1 MTEAVVALA
10 PASGMTAATCA
21 ALGVSRASVQR
32 GRARLIAP
40 AVVPRRRPSPTRAL
54 TVPQRRMVLD
64 LLHAPRFADQAPAE
78 VYASLL
84 DEGVYHC
91 SIRTMYRVL
100 EDNDELR
107 ERRNQLRHP
116 VYRKPELLAERPNQ
130 VWSWDITK
138 LMGPTKWSYFYLYV
152 ILDIFSRRVV
162 AWYVA
167 DAESAALFRPL
178 LDDAIAKHH
187 VPPGQLTLHAD
198 RGGPMKAKATALLLA
213 DLGVT
218 RSHNRPHTSN
228 DNPFSESHFKTL
240 KYQPRFPKRFGCI
253 EDAKSFCRSFFDWYN
268 KDHHHAGIGLM
279 TPDQVH
285 YGQTDAVHAAR
296 QDTLDRAFRENPQR
310 FVNKPPSPPNKPT
323 AAWINPPVPR
333 RVTTEDTESREVLR
347 HGLTGAW
354 MRTIQPFVGETERA
368 IRRSRPKLPCAGS
381 GGRVKGAKRDRSHA
395 QRNEHGEDQLFD
407 APEHLATIVNGW
419 PESDEFPIPAT
430 GRGERNAGSHPNR
443 SPTSMIRA

>member
-1 MTEAVVALA
+1 
-10 PASGMTAATCA
+10 
-21 ALGVSRASVQR
+21 
-32 GRARLIAP
+32 
-40 AVVPRRRPSPTRAL
+40 
-54 TVPQRRMVLD
+54 
-64 LLHAPRFADQAPAE
+64 
-78 VYASLL
+78 
-84 DEGVYHC
+84 
-91 SIRTMYRVL
+91 MYRVL

-333 RVTTEDTESREVLR
+333 RATTEDTESREVLR

-419 PESDEFPIPAT
+419 PEFDEFPIPAT
-430 GRGERNAGSHPNR
+430 GRGERKPEVNPNR

>member
-1 MTEAVVALA
+1 
-10 PASGMTAATCA
+10 
-21 ALGVSRASVQR
+21 
-32 GRARLIAP
+32 
-40 AVVPRRRPSPTRAL
+40 
-54 TVPQRRMVLD
+54 
-64 LLHAPRFADQAPAE
+64 
-78 VYASLL
+78 
-84 DEGVYHC
+84 
-91 SIRTMYRVL
+91 MYRLL
-100 EDNDELR
+100 EDNGELR

-162 AWYVA
+162 GWCVA
-167 DAESAALFRPL
+167 DAESAVLFRPL
-178 LDDAIAKHH
+178 LDDAIAKHQ

-240 KYQPRFPKRFGCI
+240 KYQPRFPSRFGCI

-333 RVTTEDTESREVLR
+333 KVTTEDTESREALQ
-347 HGLTGAW
+347 HGATRALI
-354 MRTIQPFVGETERA
+354 RTTQPFVGETERA
-368 IRRSRPKLPCAGS
+368 IRRSRPKLPRAGS

-395 QRNEHGEDQLFD
+395 QRNEHGEDQPFD

-419 PESDEFPIPAT
+419 PESDECPIPLT
-430 GRGERNAGSHPNR
+430 GRAERKPEVNPIR